1 MIEFFS
7 ILLFFVFLG
16 FLLFVFFRFFKP
28 SIEAERNRNNI
39 IIEYFQIL
47 IDKEKKNND

>member
-1 MIEFFS
+1 MIEFFTT
-7 ILLFFVFLG
+7 LLSFCFIV
-16 FLLFVFFRFFKP
+16 FLLFLLFRFFKS
-28 SIEAERNRNNI
+28 SIESERNRNNI